1 MGYVLPVNNYQYSNY
16 HARVTQPKRDPY
28 PIEQLYPIQLD
39 MDYQKNI
46 EDQTTDISELS
57 TKYKNNSEKS
67 ALAPTHTAVTE
78 QTYTDLTGAGKFVN
92 QVI

>member
-1 MGYVLPVNNYQYSNY
+1 MGYILPVTNYQYSNY

-46 EDQTTDISELS
+46 EDQATDISELS
-57 TKYKNNSEKS
+57 TKHKRHNAKS
-67 ALAPTHTAVTE
+67 ALASAHTAVTE
-78 QTYTDLTGAGKFVN
+78 QTYTDLTGTGKFVN